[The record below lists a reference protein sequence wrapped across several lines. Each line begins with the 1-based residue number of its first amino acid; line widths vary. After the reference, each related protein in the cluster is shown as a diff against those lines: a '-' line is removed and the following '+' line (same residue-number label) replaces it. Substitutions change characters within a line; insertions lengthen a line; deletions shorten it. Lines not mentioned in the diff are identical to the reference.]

1 MRNKVY
7 SKFLFVILLTLGCG
21 LNTLHAQVIQDGITY
36 TKNAAGTAYTVT
48 AHGNQENVVIAKEIN
63 GLPVT
68 EIADNS
74 FKDDKKL
81 KSVTIAS
88 SIQRIGQFAFL
99 GCSEL
104 SSINFEEG
112 ADLTICRWAFNG
124 CTSLTS
130 IVLPGTLKRFDN
142 NGHFKDC
149 KKLASVTFKENNKL
163 TDLGGYCFENCT
175 NLKTINLSPLKTV
188 TIMRGVFKG
197 SGITSIIF
205 PPKVESIQD
214 EVFMNCASL
223 ANIVIPASVTTIGQ
237 RGFINNTALKT
248 VDFEEGSLLNTIGS
262 WAFHQCTNMESIT
275 LEKCNH
281 LTTIKDRSIRY
292 NKLSKV
298 IIPKSVTSI
307 GDWAFQ
313 QKKDQNPIK
322 YIIFYK
328 EGGNWSDISI
338 STSAFAGTAVNLYGY
353 KNVAGKMRITDNVDN
368 GDGTRGKETFVPI
381 APIEIKENCGGYTTY
396 FNSNCAIQLPE
407 TITAYKV
414 VSVSQD
420 KATLFALPY
429 DTPLPKSNPVVIKG
443 DVGIYYPRILPE
455 DVTPA
460 LTGNLLKGSENEE
473 TTTGGTVYYKL
484 SLTDAAQAGTAG
496 FYWGAANGA
505 AFTNTA
511 NMAYLALNT
520 SLGNMLALSLPNAT
534 SIQLKPM
541 TTNNTNTRYNL
552 SGARVN
558 TAYKGLVIMN
568 GKKVIIK

>member
-21 LNTLHAQVIQDGITY
+21 FNTLHAQVIQDGITY

-205 PPKVESIQD
+205 PPKIESIQD

-223 ANIVIPASVTTIGQ
+223 TNIVIPASVTTIGQ

-262 WAFHQCTNMESIT
+262 WAFHQCTSLESIA

-298 IIPKSVTSI
+298 IIPKSVTFI

-313 QKKDQNPIK
+313 QK
-322 YIIFYK
+322 
-328 EGGNWSDISI
+328 
-338 STSAFAGTAVNLYGY
+338 
-353 KNVAGKMRITDNVDN
+353 
-368 GDGTRGKETFVPI
+368 
-381 APIEIKENCGGYTTY
+381 
-396 FNSNCAIQLPE
+396 
-407 TITAYKV
+407 
-414 VSVSQD
+414 
-420 KATLFALPY
+420 
-429 DTPLPKSNPVVIKG
+429 
-443 DVGIYYPRILPE
+443 
-455 DVTPA
+455 
-460 LTGNLLKGSENEE
+460 
-473 TTTGGTVYYKL
+473 
-484 SLTDAAQAGTAG
+484 
-496 FYWGAANGA
+496 
-505 AFTNTA
+505 
-511 NMAYLALNT
+511 YL
-520 SLGNMLALSLPNAT
+520 
-534 SIQLKPM
+534 
-541 TTNNTNTRYNL
+541 
-552 SGARVN
+552 
-558 TAYKGLVIMN
+558 
-568 GKKVIIK
+568 

>member
-21 LNTLHAQVIQDGITY
+21 LNTLHAQVIQGGITY

-248 VDFEEGSLLNTIGS
+248 VDFEEGNLLNTIGS
-262 WAFHQCTNMESIT
+262 WAFHQCTNMESIA

-292 NKLSKV
+292 NKLSKI

-313 QKKDQNPIK
+313 QKKDQNLIK
-322 YIIFYK
+322 YIVFYK

-353 KNVAGKMRITDNVDN
+353 KNVAGKMGIMDDVDN

-381 APIEIKENCGGYTTY
+381 APIEIKENCDGYTTY
-396 FNSNCAIQLPE
+396 FTSNAAIKLPKDVK
-407 TITAYKV
+407 AYKV
-414 VSVSQD
+414 SAVAQN
-420 KATLFALPY
+420 KATLTEIPAEAV
-429 DTPLPKSNPVVIKG
+429 LPKGTPVVIKG
-443 DVGIYYPRILPE
+443 QPGLYYPQILPE
-455 DVTPA
+455 DATPA
-460 LTGNLLKGSENEE
+460 FADNLLKGTENAEE
-473 TTTGGTVYYKL
+473 VKDANVYYKL
-484 SLTDAAQAGTAG
+484 SLNDAAQAGTAG

-568 GKKVIIK
+568 RKKVIIK

>member
-163 TDLGGYCFENCT
+163 TDQGGYCFENCT
-175 NLKTINLSPLKTV
+175 NLNTINLSPLKTV

-223 ANIVIPASVTTIGQ
+223 ANIEIPASVTTIGQ
-237 RGFINNTALKT
+237 RGFIN
-248 VDFEEGSLLNTIGS
+248 
-262 WAFHQCTNMESIT
+262 
-275 LEKCNH
+275 
-281 LTTIKDRSIRY
+281 
-292 NKLSKV
+292 
-298 IIPKSVTSI
+298 
-307 GDWAFQ
+307 
-313 QKKDQNPIK
+313 K
-322 YIIFYK
+322 Y
-328 EGGNWSDISI
+328 
-338 STSAFAGTAVNLYGY
+338 L
-353 KNVAGKMRITDNVDN
+353 
-368 GDGTRGKETFVPI
+368 
-381 APIEIKENCGGYTTY
+381 
-396 FNSNCAIQLPE
+396 
-407 TITAYKV
+407 
-414 VSVSQD
+414 
-420 KATLFALPY
+420 
-429 DTPLPKSNPVVIKG
+429 
-443 DVGIYYPRILPE
+443 
-455 DVTPA
+455 
-460 LTGNLLKGSENEE
+460 
-473 TTTGGTVYYKL
+473 
-484 SLTDAAQAGTAG
+484 
-496 FYWGAANGA
+496 
-505 AFTNTA
+505 
-511 NMAYLALNT
+511 
-520 SLGNMLALSLPNAT
+520 
-534 SIQLKPM
+534 
-541 TTNNTNTRYNL
+541 
-552 SGARVN
+552 
-558 TAYKGLVIMN
+558 
-568 GKKVIIK
+568 

>member
-21 LNTLHAQVIQDGITY
+21 LNTLHAQVIQGGITY

-248 VDFEEGSLLNTIGS
+248 VDFEEGNLLNTIGS
-262 WAFHQCTNMESIT
+262 WAFHQCTNMESIA

-292 NKLSKV
+292 NKLSKI

-313 QKKDQNPIK
+313 QKKDQNLIK
-322 YIIFYK
+322 YIVFYK

-353 KNVAGKMRITDNVDN
+353 KNVAGKMGIMDDVDN

-396 FNSNCAIQLPE
+396 FTSNAAIKLPKDVK
-407 TITAYKV
+407 AYKV
-414 VSVSQD
+414 SAVAQN
-420 KATLFALPY
+420 KATLTEIPAEA
-429 DTPLPKSNPVVIKG
+429 TLPKGTPVVIKG
-443 DVGIYYPRILPE
+443 QPGLYYPQILPE
-455 DVTPA
+455 DATPA
-460 LTGNLLKGSENEE
+460 FADNLLKGTENAEE
-473 TTTGGTVYYKL
+473 VKDANVYYKL
-484 SLTDAAQAGTAG
+484 SLNDAAQAGTAG

-541 TTNNTNTRYNL
+541 TTNNTNTRYNM

>member
-248 VDFEEGSLLNTIGS
+248 VDFEEGSLLNTNTV
-262 WAFHQCTNMESIT
+262 F
-275 LEKCNH
+275 
-281 LTTIKDRSIRY
+281 TTDYYS
-292 NKLSKV
+292 
-298 IIPKSVTSI
+298 
-307 GDWAFQ
+307 
-313 QKKDQNPIK
+313 
-322 YIIFYK
+322 IFY
-328 EGGNWSDISI
+328 
-338 STSAFAGTAVNLYGY
+338 
-353 KNVAGKMRITDNVDN
+353 R
-368 GDGTRGKETFVPI
+368 
-381 APIEIKENCGGYTTY
+381 
-396 FNSNCAIQLPE
+396 
-407 TITAYKV
+407 
-414 VSVSQD
+414 
-420 KATLFALPY
+420 
-429 DTPLPKSNPVVIKG
+429 
-443 DVGIYYPRILPE
+443 
-455 DVTPA
+455 
-460 LTGNLLKGSENEE
+460 
-473 TTTGGTVYYKL
+473 
-484 SLTDAAQAGTAG
+484 
-496 FYWGAANGA
+496 
-505 AFTNTA
+505 
-511 NMAYLALNT
+511 
-520 SLGNMLALSLPNAT
+520 
-534 SIQLKPM
+534 
-541 TTNNTNTRYNL
+541 
-552 SGARVN
+552 
-558 TAYKGLVIMN
+558 
-568 GKKVIIK
+568 

>member
-7 SKFLFVILLTLGCG
+7 SKLLFVILLTLGCG

-81 KSVTIAS
+81 KSVTIAG

-130 IVLPGTLKRFDN
+130 IVLPSTLKRFDN

-223 ANIVIPASVTTIGQ
+223 TNIVIPASVTTIGQ

-262 WAFHQCTNMESIT
+262 WAFHQCTSLESIA

-298 IIPKSVTSI
+298 IIPKSVTFI

-322 YIIFYK
+322 YIVFYK
-328 EGGNWSDISI
+328 EGGNWSDISV

-353 KNVAGKMRITDNVDN
+353 KNVAGKMGIIDDVDN
-368 GDGTRGKETFVPI
+368 GDGTRGKETFVPV
-381 APIEIKENCGGYTTY
+381 APIEIKENCDGYTTY

-414 VSVSQD
+414 ISVSQD
-420 KATLFALPY
+420 KATLFALPS

-443 DVGIYYPRILPE
+443 EAGIYYPRILPE

-484 SLTDAAQAGTAG
+484 SLNNTGETGTAA
-496 FYWGAANGA
+496 FYHGSTGGT
-505 AFTNTA
+505 AFTNPA
-511 NMAYLALNT
+511 NKAYLALNL
-520 SLGNMLALSLPNAT
+520 SLGTTLSLVLTDTGIKLNP
-534 SIQLKPM
+534 K
-541 TTNNTNTRYNL
+541 TNQQSNVRYNL
-552 SGARVN
+552 SGERVN
-558 TAYKGLVIMN
+558 ESYKGLIIAN
-568 GKKVIIK
+568 GKKIVIK

>member
-1 MRNKVY
+1 M
-7 SKFLFVILLTLGCG
+7 
-21 LNTLHAQVIQDGITY
+21 
-36 TKNAAGTAYTVT
+36 
-48 AHGNQENVVIAKEIN
+48 
-63 GLPVT
+63 
-68 EIADNS
+68 
-74 FKDDKKL
+74 
-81 KSVTIAS
+81 
-88 SIQRIGQFAFL
+88 
-99 GCSEL
+99 
-104 SSINFEEG
+104 
-112 ADLTICRWAFNG
+112 
-124 CTSLTS
+124 
-130 IVLPGTLKRFDN
+130 
-142 NGHFKDC
+142 
-149 KKLASVTFKENNKL
+149 
-163 TDLGGYCFENCT
+163 
-175 NLKTINLSPLKTV
+175 
-188 TIMRGVFKG
+188 
-197 SGITSIIF
+197 
-205 PPKVESIQD
+205 
-214 EVFMNCASL
+214 
-223 ANIVIPASVTTIGQ
+223 
-237 RGFINNTALKT
+237 
-248 VDFEEGSLLNTIGS
+248 DFEEGSLLNTIGS
-262 WAFHQCTNMESIT
+262 WAFHQCTNMESIA

-322 YIIFYK
+322 YIVFYK

-353 KNVAGKMRITDNVDN
+353 KNVAGKMRITDDVDN

-381 APIEIKENCGGYTTY
+381 APIEIKENCGDYTTY

-429 DTPLPKSNPVVIKG
+429 DTPLPKLNPVVIKG
-443 DVGIYYPRILPE
+443 DAGIYYPRILPE

-484 SLTDAAQAGTAG
+484 SLNDADQAGTAG

-541 TTNNTNTRYNL
+541 TTNNTNTRYNM